1 LYEKESATLPAFFI
15 LRCDAGVMA
24 VSMIPKAIQSV
35 FNKVTIENDREE
47 MTDKNN
53 PLSWKAAIWDTKGPA
68 TLNQMILLFFKGV
81 FMGVANII
89 PGVSGGT
96 IALITGIYA
105 ELLQAIR
112 SFNLETLRFL
122 KQLEVKKAVHT
133 MHLRFLVI
141 IGAGAA
147 FAILSL
153 AHIMTFVFTR
163 FQVQTWAL
171 FFGLLLASILVMA
184 VKIRSWIGPGG
195 LSFVIGTVLAYYFVD
210 MIPVS
215 TPDAWWFILLAGM
228 IVICTMILPGLSGSF
243 LLLILGKYEFIIGAL
258 KQPFVP
264 ENLVILS
271 IFAVGCV
278 VGIMAFTRVISV
290 MLEKYEN
297 VTMAALTG
305 IMCGSMRKIWP
316 WKEVLE
322 KKVIQGKEKIIS
334 EINILPKALDAEF
347 YAALVLIIVGFV
359 LVIVLEKSASQ
370 KS

>member
-1 LYEKESATLPAFFI
+1 
-15 LRCDAGVMA
+15 M
-24 VSMIPKAIQSV
+24 
-35 FNKVTIENDREE
+35 
-47 MTDKNN
+47 
-53 PLSWKAAIWDTKGPA
+53 SWRAAIWDTKGPA
-68 TLNQMILLFFKGV
+68 TPKQMILLFLKGV

-105 ELLQAIR
+105 EMLQAIR

-122 KQLEVKKAVHT
+122 KRFELKQALHT
-133 MHLRFLVI
+133 LHLRFLVI

-153 AHIMTFVFTR
+153 AHIITFVFTR
-163 FQVQTWAL
+163 FSVQTWAL

-184 VKIRSWIGPGG
+184 IKIRNWVGTGG
-195 LSFVIGTVLAYYFVD
+195 LSLVVGTVLAYFFVD
-210 MIPVS
+210 LIPVT
-215 TPDAWWFILLAGM
+215 TPDAWWFILIAGM
-228 IVICTMILPGLSGSF
+228 VVICTMILPGLSGSF
-243 LLLILGKYEFIIGAL
+243 LLLILGKYEYIIGAL
-258 KQPFVP
+258 KQPLIP
-264 ENLVILS
+264 ENFIILS
-271 IFAVGCV
+271 IFAVGCI
-278 VGIMAFTRVISV
+278 VGIIAFTRVISV

-334 EINILPKALDAEF
+334 ELNVLPGELNAEF
-347 YAALVLIIVGFV
+347 YVALVLIVVGFV
-359 LVIVLEKSASQ
+359 AVIMLERSASQ

>member
-1 LYEKESATLPAFFI
+1 
-15 LRCDAGVMA
+15 
-24 VSMIPKAIQSV
+24 
-35 FNKVTIENDREE
+35 
-47 MTDKNN
+47 
-53 PLSWKAAIWDTKGPA
+53 
-68 TLNQMILLFFKGV
+68 
-81 FMGVANII
+81 
-89 PGVSGGT
+89 
-96 IALITGIYA
+96 
-105 ELLQAIR
+105 
-112 SFNLETLRFL
+112 
-122 KQLEVKKAVHT
+122 
-133 MHLRFLVI
+133 
-141 IGAGAA
+141 
-147 FAILSL
+147 
-153 AHIMTFVFTR
+153 
-163 FQVQTWAL
+163 
-171 FFGLLLASILVMA
+171 
-184 VKIRSWIGPGG
+184 
-195 LSFVIGTVLAYYFVD
+195 
-210 MIPVS
+210 
-215 TPDAWWFILLAGM
+215 
-228 IVICTMILPGLSGSF
+228 GSF